1 MGTGWPGSQAGLLA
15 EMDFK
20 LVLYAKRAAT
30 RE

>member
-1 MGTGWPGSQAGLLA
+1 MGTGWPGSQAGSLA

-20 LVLYAKRAAT
+20 LALYVKGAAT